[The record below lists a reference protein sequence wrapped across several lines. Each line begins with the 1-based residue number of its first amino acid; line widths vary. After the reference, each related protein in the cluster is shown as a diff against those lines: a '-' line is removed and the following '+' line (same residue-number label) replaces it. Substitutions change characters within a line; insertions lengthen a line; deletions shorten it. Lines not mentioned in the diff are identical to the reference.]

1 MKNLIKNIYIL
12 TLLFAFWFASYSFA
26 ASNISTK
33 TDCYRK
39 NNSYQCTTKSCK
51 VSNLKSCT
59 YKTIKTTPP
68 NYKKVVVQNIITN
81 KTINNTWFVSTGVV
95 MITGSINTWSVTGVI
110 VSGSV
115 VSTGSTGNIIVP
127 ISNTKNTISGL
138 SKFYDT
144 ISGAIIVN
152 NSWARYSIVEFGDF
166 ECPYCQKFHNK
177 KILETVMSKY
187 PNNINYYFMNYPLT
201 KIHQNAWYIAK
212 WYVCSLEQ
220 DPKRATTYI
229 NFIYDQ
235 TIGDVVLLLNEWKK
249 WLSITTFD
257 TCMSN
262 TWSDATIKYQMS
274 IADKIGITGTP
285 SVLMINNDTAE
296 YEVIAWA
303 YDTWAYNSVIT
314 NRQDQ
319 LSKFP
324 YTAGK

>member
-26 ASNISTK
+26 AATTFAK
-33 TDCYRK
+33 TDCYWK
-39 NNSYQCTTKSCK
+39 NNSYQCTTKTCK
-51 VSNLKSCT
+51 VSKPKSCT
-59 YKTIKTTPP
+59 YKTIKATPP
-68 NYKKVVVQNIITN
+68 NYKKAVTQNIAINKIISKTWTVSTEVVV
-81 KTINNTWFVSTGVV
+81 V
-95 MITGSINTWSVTGVI
+95 TGSINSWTIYTGTVTSWSV
-110 VSGSV
+110 
-115 VSTGSTGNIIVP
+115 STWSTGNIIVP

-138 SKFYDT
+138 PKFYDT
-144 ISGAIIVN
+144 ISGAIVVN

-212 WYVCSLEQ
+212 WYICSLEQ
-220 DPKRATTYI
+220 DPKRATTYM

-249 WLSITTFD
+249 WLSITAFD
-257 TCMSN
+257 TCMSG
-262 TWSDATIKYQMS
+262 TGSDATIKYQMS
-274 IADKIGITGTP
+274 IADKIGISGTP
-285 SVLMINNDTAE
+285 TTLMINNDTAE
-296 YEVIAWA
+296 YEIIAWA
-303 YDTWAYNSVIT
+303 YDTWAYNSILT